1 MRRIIT
7 FFVVLSAVTTV
18 AACETTKGF
27 VRDAQ
32 NVGDALIGN

>member
-1 MRRIIT
+1 MRRT
-7 FFVVLSAVTTV
+7 FTLILTLAALSAVS
-18 AACETTKGF
+18 ACETTKGF